1 MAIVGEA
8 VAAAGTR
15 AQREEMYRR
24 LLPLAGFHVV
34 TGGCASYS
42 GSFDHY
48 LGLLAGALGHID
60 VAAAHFDDAVT
71 MHQRIGATAWTELS
85 RRHLSQIREAGV
97 GPDRSPVLRDLGDTW
112 EVSYAGRHS
121 HLPDLKGLR
130 DLATLIGNPG
140 HPVHAV
146 QLLTGADPP
155 PMARGEPV
163 LDDAAKAAFRR
174 RLQQLEEDIDW
185 STERGDG
192 DRTELARAERD
203 ALLHEL
209 KAAAGLHGRDRRLGD
224 DSERARKT
232 VSSRIRDTI
241 SRIRRH
247 QPELADHLE
256 ATVSTGIWCCYQPAP
271 RRPGGT

>member
-1 MAIVGEA
+1 
-8 VAAAGTR
+8 
-15 AQREEMYRR
+15 
-24 LLPLAGFHVV
+24 
-34 TGGCASYS
+34 
-42 GSFDHY
+42 
-48 LGLLAGALGHID
+48 
-60 VAAAHFDDAVT
+60 
-71 MHQRIGATAWTELS
+71 
-85 RRHLSQIREAGV
+85 
-97 GPDRSPVLRDLGDTW
+97 
-112 EVSYAGRHS
+112 
-121 HLPDLKGLR
+121 
-130 DLATLIGNPG
+130 
-140 HPVHAV
+140 
-146 QLLTGADPP
+146 
-155 PMARGEPV
+155 MARGEPV

-185 STERGDG
+185 STERGDS

-224 DSERARKT
+224 DAERARKT

-271 RRPGGT
+271 RRPGRA